1 MNIILNNNPEVIEK
15 NQEIL
20 TVSELMKI
28 KSFSYKMLIVKVN
41 DALILKEN
49 YSTTAIKDGDNV
61 MIIHL
66 MTGG

>member
-1 MNIILNNNPEVIEK
+1 MNIILNNNTEIFDA
-15 NQEIL
+15 NQESL

-41 DALILKEN
+41 DVLIPKEN
-49 YSTTAIKDGDNV
+49 YSTTVIKEGDNV